1 MSVQRALDLLRTAKF
16 REPLPLPLAVERV
29 LGETGVSFTR
39 ARARAGFA
47 RGHLLDIVVY
57 LPGGSGASHEQAAAE
72 RLVELVLG
80 EELFERWVGS
90 VSATPA
96 VRGGPLT
103 VLNTNDES
111 RTSFPLDALRDAVSA
126 AIAGLHRGLPAI
138 PPPMS
143 TDTEEWVLFELEP
156 EPAIDYAA
164 QDDLVLC
171 STRAPEQK
179 KSFLRGEPFFSGR
192 FCSSNTLFAYLKYE
206 CGEGSVEARLAERS
220 RLEAAITSVLTPN
233 AAALLGLGLGL
244 RYGYLDLALLDP
256 NWFGERACPA
266 LRAAGIS
273 PRAWLLFCD
282 LELDHE
288 FVPVHAAAPAPY
300 RGGT

>member
-1 MSVQRALDLLRTAKF
+1 MSVQRALTLLRTAKF
-16 REPLPLPLAVERV
+16 HEPMPLLPAVERV
-29 LGETGVSFTR
+29 LGETGVSFAR

-47 RGHLLDIVVY
+47 RGHLLEIVVY

-72 RLVELVLG
+72 RLVELVVG

-103 VLNTNDES
+103 VLNSNDES
-111 RTSFPLDALRDAVSA
+111 RTSFALDVLLDTVHA
-126 AIAGLHRGLPAI
+126 AIAGLHSGLPAL
-138 PPPMS
+138 PPPIS
-143 TDTEEWVLFELEP
+143 TDSEEWVLFELEP
-156 EPAIDYAA
+156 EPALDYAA

-171 STRAPEQK
+171 STRMPEPK

-192 FCSSNTLFAYLKYE
+192 FCSSDTLFAYLKYE
-206 CGEGSVEARLAERS
+206 CVEGSAEARLAERAH
-220 RLEAAITSVLTPN
+220 LEAAIASVLAPN

-244 RYGYLDLALLDP
+244 RYAYLDLALLDP
-256 NWFGERACPA
+256 DWFGERACPA

-282 LELDHE
+282 FELDHE
-288 FVPVHAAAPAPY
+288 FVPVHASGLAPY
-300 RGGT
+300 RGEP